1 MNSQLEGN
9 LIILIMLNWLPKVFV
24 LVTLTHG
31 NIITAENDVKGEY
44 VGYIEKGH
52 PDNHRN
58 FYSSK

>member
-1 MNSQLEGN
+1 
-9 LIILIMLNWLPKVFV
+9 MLNWLPKVFV